1 MKVSKDA
8 TNTARRIFRLCQ
20 TDGVLDEAKFR
31 LALRKIVEQKP
42 RGYRGTLHVLH
53 RLIRK
58 DVASRHVIV
67 ESAQPLGAQTR
78 DGLIDKLKAK
88 RGDSLT
94 FEYIVNPELIGGIR
108 VKLADDVWDGSIKA
122 RLERIANAF

>member
-20 TDGVLDEAKFR
+20 TTGLLDEAKLR
-31 LALRKIVEQKP
+31 IAIRKIVDRKP
-42 RGYRGTLHVLH
+42 RGYRGILHVLH
-53 RLIRK
+53 RLVRK
-58 DVASRHVIV
+58 DVASRHVTV

-78 DGLIDKLKAK
+78 DGLVDKLKAK
-88 RGDSLT
+88 HGDSLT